1 MHISGI
7 RAVVTGGASGIGRA
21 IAEQLV
27 ARGCKVL
34 IADIDGKRASDVAAS
49 LAHGAIGAHCDV
61 AEHGSV
67 QGLADLA
74 VGSFGG
80 IDLVFA
86 NAGVSVGG
94 PLLDATPAELDWIF
108 GINVRGVWN
117 TTSVFGRIMRDNRT
131 PGQICITASEHAL
144 GLQHTGIGL
153 YTASK
158 HAVLGLADVMRS
170 ELPANIGISV
180 LCPGLV
186 ATELHLS
193 KRHGPIAQDDDATL
207 AFGQAIMDRGMAAN
221 EIARA
226 ALEGVQRGDFLI
238 VTHPTALAAADR
250 RHEEIAAA
258 FAAQAPW
265 SDEAARYEVNNVI
278 AAVTEG
284 LEAST

>member
-1 MHISGI
+1 MDISGSC
-7 RAVVTGGASGIGRA
+7 AVVTGGASGIGRA

-27 ARGCKVL
+27 VRGCQVI
-34 IADIDGKRASDVAAS
+34 IADIDGQRASDVAAS
-49 LAHGAIGAHCDV
+49 LSHGVIGTQCDV
-61 AEHGSV
+61 GDHKSV
-67 QGLADLA
+67 QDLA
-74 VGSFGG
+74 KFAVKSFGRV
-80 IDLVFA
+80 DLVFA

-94 PLLDATPAELDWIF
+94 SLLDATPVELDWIF

-117 TTSVFGRIMRDNRT
+117 TAAVFGRLMRERGT
-131 PGQICITASEHAL
+131 PSHICITASEHAL
-144 GLQHTGIGL
+144 GLQHSGIGL
-153 YTASK
+153 YTATK

-193 KRHGPIAQDDDATL
+193 KRHGPLAQDDDATL
-207 AFGQAIMDRGMAAN
+207 AFGQAIMDRGMAASD
-221 EIARA
+221 IGKA
-226 ALEGVQRGDFLI
+226 AVDGVQRGDFLI

-250 RHEEIAAA
+250 RYAEIAAA

-265 SDEAARYEVNNVI
+265 TEQAARYEVNRVI
-278 AAVTEG
+278 AAVTEE

>member
-74 VGSFGG
+74 VASFGG

-117 TTSVFGRIMRDNRT
+117 TASVFGRKMRDSGT